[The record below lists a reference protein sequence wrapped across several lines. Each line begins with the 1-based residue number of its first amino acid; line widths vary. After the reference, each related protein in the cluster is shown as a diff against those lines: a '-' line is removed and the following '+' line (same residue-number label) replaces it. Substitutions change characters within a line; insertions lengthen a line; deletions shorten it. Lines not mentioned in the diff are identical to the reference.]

1 VTDVPS
7 VTVRPADVDDLDQV
21 VDVFLGCW
29 RETYAAVLPRRL
41 VDTMTDE
48 GARELWARA
57 ARESAPGDLLV
68 ALGAVPEA
76 RETPAVPE
84 VPAVPA
90 VPEVPARIVGVARL
104 GPVVGTTGHLAS
116 LYVSPR
122 AQGLGVGRRLMEA
135 ALTRLAVAGATS
147 ATLWVFRDNAPSIA
161 FYRHLG
167 WAPDRHER
175 TQPEFGEPE
184 LRLARSVGPAAPTDG
199 DGRR

>member
-1 VTDVPS
+1 MPT
-7 VTVRPADVDDLDQV
+7 VTVRPAEVRDLNQV

-41 VDTMTDE
+41 VDAMTDE
-48 GARELWARA
+48 SARELWARA
-57 ARESAPGDLLV
+57 AQESAPGDLLV
-68 ALGAVPEA
+68 ALGAG
-76 RETPAVPE
+76 RE
-84 VPAVPA
+84 VPDGHPQV
-90 VPEVPARIVGVARL
+90 VGVARL
-104 GPVVGTTGHLAS
+104 GDVVDGTGHLAS
-116 LYVSPR
+116 LYVSPQ

-135 ALTRLAVAGATS
+135 ALTRLAAAGATS

-167 WAPDRHER
+167 WAPDGHER

-184 LRLARSVGPAAPTDG
+184 LRLSRSLAPADG

>member
-1 VTDVPS
+1 MPT
-7 VTVRPADVDDLDQV
+7 VTVRPAEVDDLDQV

-29 RETYAAVLPRRL
+29 RETYATVLPRQL
-41 VDTMTDE
+41 VDAMTDE
-48 GARELWARA
+48 RARELWARA

-68 ALGAVPEA
+68 ALGAVPA
-76 RETPAVPE
+76 GPGVPAVPGVPE
-84 VPAVPA
+84 VPTQV
-90 VPEVPARIVGVARL
+90 VGVARL
-104 GPVVGTTGHLAS
+104 GPVVGATGHLAS

-122 AQGLGVGRRLMEA
+122 AQGLGVGRRLMAA
-135 ALTRLAVAGATS
+135 ALERLAATGATS

-167 WAPDRHER
+167 WAPDGHER

-184 LRLARSVGPAAPTDG
+184 LRLSRSVGPADPAAG

>member
-1 VTDVPS
+1 MTDVPT
-7 VTVRPADVDDLDQV
+7 VTVRPAEADDLDQV

-41 VDTMTDE
+41 VDAMTDE
-48 GARELWARA
+48 SARELWARA

-68 ALGAVPEA
+68 ALGAVA
-76 RETPAVPE
+76 E
-84 VPAVPA
+84 VPAQV
-90 VPEVPARIVGVARL
+90 VGVARL
-104 GPVVGTTGHLAS
+104 GPVVDGTGHLAS
-116 LYVSPR
+116 LYVSPQ

-135 ALTRLAVAGATS
+135 ALARLAAAGATS

-167 WAPDRHER
+167 WVPDGHER

-184 LRLARSVGPAAPTDG
+184 LRLSRSLAPADG

>member
-1 VTDVPS
+1 VTDVS
-7 VTVRPADVDDLDQV
+7 TVTVRPAEVDDLDQV

-41 VDTMTDE
+41 VDAMTDE
-48 GARELWARA
+48 SARELWARVA
-57 ARESAPGDLLV
+57 QESAPGDLLV
-68 ALGAVPEA
+68 ALGAGPEVSATPEA
-76 RETPAVPE
+76 PAVPE
-84 VPAVPA
+84 LPGA
-90 VPEVPARIVGVARL
+90 PARIVGVARL
-104 GPVVGTTGHLAS
+104 GPVVGAAGHLAS

-122 AQGLGVGRRLMEA
+122 AQGLGIGRRLMEA
-135 ALTRLAVAGATS
+135 ALVRLAAAGATS

-167 WAPDRHER
+167 WAPDGHER

-184 LRLARSVGPAAPTDG
+184 VRLSLSLDPADG